1 MILTQF
7 FLIFI
12 DFIRIIRYNHFVMK
26 IFFRKMRTA
35 FAILMLITVLTAL
48 YGCQQQLTDPVTV
61 TGYKL
66 NTYVQ
71 ISSYINVSK
80 SVLNGCLDLCDT
92 YEQLCSRT
100 LESSTLYAVNHR
112 RTDEIP
118 EELAGLIQTGLEY
131 CRISNGAFDITIGSV
146 SQLWDFT
153 ADQPVV
159 PEASA
164 IADALRYVDYTKVVL
179 TPLEN
184 GNYRISMPEG
194 TVLDLGAIAKG
205 YIADQIKAYLL
216 EQGVTHAMI
225 NLGGNVLC
233 VGGKSD
239 TKDFTVGVKKPF
251 TQSNELL
258 LTLNLRDCSVVSS
271 GTYERYFYEND
282 NFYHH
287 ILNPATGY
295 PYDNPLTDVTILSAV
310 SLDGDCLS
318 TTCFA
323 LGLDDGMSLI
333 ESLENIEAVFVTSDG
348 TIHYSSGMSRYLSP

>member
-1 MILTQF
+1 MKTVFFTPLLILC
-7 FLIFI
+7 
-12 DFIRIIRYNHFVMK
+12 
-26 IFFRKMRTA
+26 
-35 FAILMLITVLTAL
+35 MLSTC
-48 YGCQQQLTDPVTV
+48 GCQTRLSDPVTV

-100 LESSTLYAVNHR
+100 LESSTLYAVNHHQ
-112 RTDEIP
+112 TDEIP
-118 EELAGLIQTGLEY
+118 AELGELIATGLDY
-131 CRISNGAFDITIGSV
+131 CRISGGAFDITIGSV

-153 ADQPVV
+153 AEQ
-159 PEASA
+159 
-164 IADALRYVDYTKVVL
+164 
-179 TPLEN
+179 
-184 GNYRISMPEG
+184 PEG
-194 TVLDLGAIAKG
+194 TILDLGAIAKG
-205 YIADQIKAYLL
+205 YIADKIKDYLL
-216 EQGVTHAMI
+216 AHDVTSAMI

-239 TKDFTVGVKKPF
+239 SKDFTVGVKKPF

-282 NFYHH
+282 TFYHH

-295 PYDNPLTDVTILSAV
+295 PYDNRLTDVTILSAV

-323 LGLDDGMSLI
+323 LGLDDGLALI
-333 ESLENIEAVFVTSDG
+333 ESLDNIEAVFVTTDG
-348 TIHYSSGMSRYLSP
+348 SIYYSSGMNRYLNE